1 MAIAQETSVNLS
13 TTEKNVLCFL
23 LICFIPVCNLLLE
36 DVPNFFSSV
45 VQELLSYRESV
56 VKDCERSRPTP
67 LHLACKGGHED
78 VVKVFIKAGV
88 DLDST

>member
-1 MAIAQETSVNLS
+1 MY
-13 TTEKNVLCFL
+13 
-23 LICFIPVCNLLLE
+23 LI
-36 DVPNFFSSV
+36 FSSV

-78 VVKVFIKAGV
+78 VVKVFIKVALYV
-88 DLDST
+88 CAEI

>member
-36 DVPNFFSSV
+36 DVPNFF
-45 VQELLSYRESV
+45 
-56 VKDCERSRPTP
+56 
-67 LHLACKGGHED
+67 
-78 VVKVFIKAGV
+78 
-88 DLDST
+88 

>member
-1 MAIAQETSVNLS
+1 MY
-13 TTEKNVLCFL
+13 
-23 LICFIPVCNLLLE
+23 LI
-36 DVPNFFSSV
+36 FSSV